1 MSDSST
7 RIPPTR
13 ERVAT
18 AHTATAS
25 ADDFGRQK
33 TAVADLPPPDG
44 FAVQVVHGVLEVLA
58 GVREVDQL
66 ARWLSGDVY
75 SAVVARANLT
85 ARARSARGLPAL
97 RTTHAVRNVHVSSP
111 ADHVVEAAVTVTTR
125 VRTRAVALRLEG
137 LDGRWRVTSLG
148 VL

>member
-1 MSDSST
+1 MSDSTT

-13 ERVAT
+13 ERVAAART
-18 AHTATAS
+18 TPANS
-25 ADDFGRQK
+25 DFFGRQR
-33 TAVADLPPPDG
+33 TPVSELPPPEP
-44 FAVQVVHGVLEVLA
+44 FAVQVVHAVLEVLA

-75 SAVVARANLT
+75 SAVTARASLT

-97 RTTHAVRNVHVSSP
+97 RTTHAIRNVRASSP
-111 ADHVVEAAVTVTTR
+111 ADHVVEATVTVATR